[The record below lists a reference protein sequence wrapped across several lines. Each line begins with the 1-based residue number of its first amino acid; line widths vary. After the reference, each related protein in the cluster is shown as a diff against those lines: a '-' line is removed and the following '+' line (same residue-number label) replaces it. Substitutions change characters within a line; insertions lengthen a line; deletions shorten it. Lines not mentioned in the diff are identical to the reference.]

1 MKYWVRSEHNFLGGL
16 LRANFL
22 ELTFIYLTSIQ
33 NQKQKGKEIV
43 YTDFVLQS
51 YMIPREN
58 FPLNS
63 QRKIFALRT
72 KMNHIKANFC
82 SSKDI
87 DKCDK
92 CNCDIDNV
100 HLFKCTRKN
109 INNINYNH
117 ILNGTVLEQK
127 NAIAYINETQTKEWT
142 K

>member
-1 MKYWVRSEHNFLGGL
+1 MQEIKDITKNKLSKVVKHAIEQHAFS
-16 LRANFL
+16 
-22 ELTFIYLTSIQ
+22 YLISIQ
-33 NQKQKGKEIV
+33 KQKQKGRDTM
-43 YTDFVLQS
+43 YTNLVLEP

-72 KMNHIKANFC
+72 KINHIKANFC

-100 HLFKCTRKN
+100 HLFKFTRRN
-109 INNINYNH
+109 INNH
-117 ILNGTVLEQK
+117 F
-127 NAIAYINETQTKEWT
+127 
-142 K
+142 